1 MHVTKIKLYVSYV
14 LLMCTGINRKIGCLY
29 VYMHMCG
36 FIQNVKHFVTY
47 KIIIAIISFVTP
59 LILISSGNHGDFRK
73 SSCFQNLLRLLCWK
87 AITAFF
93 LHNHP
98 YWHDYLIS
106 WYYCIHLRW
115 HIIVTS
121 IWSQIAS
128 LGVLRCRAW
137 SRGESDGEWSD
148 GKLNRWHT
156 GWWAEFLLAGKTS
169 HLQKSPWINSKYF
182 FQTVTKQFLQWIE
195 TGLILIF

>member
-93 LHNHP
+93 SPQSPILTWLFNFLVLLYSSALTYYFHF
-98 YWHDYLIS
+98 YLEPN
-106 WYYCIHLRW
+106 CIFRGLEMPCVIEGRVRW
-115 HIIVTS
+115 GMKWWKIKQMTH
-121 IWSQIAS
+121 
-128 LGVLRCRAW
+128 RMM
-137 SRGESDGEWSD
+137 SRVFI
-148 GKLNRWHT
+148 
-156 GWWAEFLLAGKTS
+156 GWENLPF
-169 HLQKSPWINSKYF
+169 
-182 FQTVTKQFLQWIE
+182 TKVSVN
-195 TGLILIF
+195 